1 MNLMITIHPSS
12 ELRWWYYKSK
22 LIPESG
28 KFISYSGVKVPCPNQ
43 VKIGKDTS
51 INHGVLFDACGSKS
65 IIIGE
70 KCLIGPYVVIRSA
83 DHIFNDISRPI
94 REQGHIYGNIIIED
108 DCWIGSHVTVTK
120 NVKIGKG
127 SVIGANSVVTKDIP
141 PFSVA
146 MGVPARV
153 VRSRLGKSDDH
164 ERRRDTPAKTF

>member
-1 MNLMITIHPSS
+1 MITIHPSS

-28 KFISYSGVKVPCPNQ
+28 KFTSYSGVRIPCPNH

-51 INHGVLFDACGSKS
+51 INHGALIDACGRKR

-70 KCLIGPYVVIRSA
+70 NCMIGPYVVIRSA
-83 DHIFNDISRPI
+83 DHIFKDISRPM

-108 DCWIGSHVTVTK
+108 DCWIGSHVTITK

-141 PFSVA
+141 PYSVV

-153 VRSRLGKSDDH
+153 VRSRLK
-164 ERRRDTPAKTF
+164 